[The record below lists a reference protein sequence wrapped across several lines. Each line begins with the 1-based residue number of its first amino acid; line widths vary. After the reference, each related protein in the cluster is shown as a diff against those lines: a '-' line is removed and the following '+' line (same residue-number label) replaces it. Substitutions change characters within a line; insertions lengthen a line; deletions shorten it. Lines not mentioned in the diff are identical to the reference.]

1 MSLQLDF
8 KRFHRRARYLATK
21 WKVNYTQTDKKKRRT
36 RSKPQLKYRMM
47 PNCFKTSIVLL

>member
-21 WKVNYTQTDKKKRRT
+21 WKVSIIRALYDMDFFFKKKYCAY
-36 RSKPQLKYRMM
+36 LAD
-47 PNCFKTSIVLL
+47 